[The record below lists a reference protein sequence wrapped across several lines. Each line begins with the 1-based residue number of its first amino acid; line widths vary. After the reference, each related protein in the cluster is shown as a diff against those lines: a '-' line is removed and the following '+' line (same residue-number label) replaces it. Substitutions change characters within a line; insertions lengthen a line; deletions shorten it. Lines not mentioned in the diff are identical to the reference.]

1 MSLEPIPLDR
11 KSSSL
16 RERKQGSS
24 ESLGSVARWRGSPSP
39 SHHNRRPHEFNRS
52 GDFRR
57 LAGHRRMGSWQQF
70 PEEREHM
77 FSRSCDKKL
86 EEDNYRPSFSRGEGR
101 YERGNKESRGTFSQ
115 REWRGRSS
123 ENVNNAP
130 NMSRRQT
137 GASNDR
143 KSVDDMLTY
152 SSRPNSDLVNTWEQH
167 QMKDQHN
174 KMDGVNRFGIGQ
186 RCDRDSSMGTVDWK
200 PLKWTRPGSS
210 RDSGFSRSS
219 GMRSLG
225 GTSLLG
231 SCEGKVGLQ
240 QKFVTADESYS
251 REAATF
257 RTSSAPSEE
266 TNSKKPR
273 LNWGEG
279 LAKFE
284 KKQVEVPEVTSN
296 KDDPVSPPFNME
308 SNNFLSL
315 GLVDKSPKVLG
326 VAGCASPTTLSSTP
340 CSSSPGADDKLFGKV
355 ANLDCDV
362 ENSGC
367 SPGPGCQSH
376 LQMFSFNLEKVDI
389 DSLTRLGS
397 SLAELLPQFDNLNSI
412 DCSVLSSTTMNKL
425 MLLKADISKLL
436 EVTETEID
444 SLETEL
450 RSLKSKSEGR
460 FSCSTAIGS
469 LVCCN
474 SKSCDKH
481 VGASDKVAH
490 FEPLQI
496 VSSDDLVVEKTPFS
510 SNLLDNPEPARSKF
524 VEHLPMI
531 NAVSRCDVGRYGNCL
546 EDLDG
551 IQSTSVQ
558 CLVPCTYRHAANV
571 SSCGNNSSL
580 EVVSSCGDNNSSL
593 EVKNGVDAKSS
604 ASFYSSTEDN
614 LYDQIISCNKK
625 IAKEASDVIAKLM
638 PEKCRKNNNIGASS
652 SSCSHDGT
660 FIMEGFAK
668 RRRSARLKERVV
680 TLKFKALQHLWK
692 EDSSLLS
699 TRKHRPK
706 SQKKIELDL
715 RTTNNGHQKKRSSFR
730 FPSPAANKLRLV
742 PTSEMIKYTSQLL
755 SESKHDIHR
764 STLKMP
770 ALILDQ
776 KEKMNSMFLSSNGLV
791 EDPLAIEKERAMIN
805 PWTSEEKE
813 VFLEKF
819 AAFGKDF
826 QKISTFLDHKTTADC
841 VEFYYKNHKSD
852 CFEKIKKKD
861 DDKVGKFFNA
871 KTELIKWNS
880 EANTS
885 SLEVL
890 RAASVTADGIALN
903 RKMRSGRS
911 LWRGYDNKTM
921 SKGDKIIAEKP
932 NSHAIIQEERET
944 NAAADVLASICDDFH
959 LPEAASSSITS
970 SADPVKGKRV
980 RKSVKARAICKQPP
994 MPVMTQSIDPESC
1007 SDESC
1012 GEMELTDWTD
1022 VEKAAFLHAL
1032 SSFGKDFAK
1041 IAQCVGTRS
1050 QFQCRAFFCKT
1061 HKRIGMD
1068 LMGERAGVVGSPGD
1082 DDVDGGRSDADNACI
1097 PETASAN
1104 GSDTSGSKTVV
1115 DQPAYDKNL
1124 YQEESNPLVAR
1135 NLSAE
1140 SDESEEI
1147 NGKADRKEVNIFS
1160 NEYVTG
1166 SESKLGTD
1174 CNAAALYSF
1183 DGPGTVQHQSAIVIS
1198 DSTKIVK
1205 DKPSEGGGA
1214 VTELVSDM
1222 GTIEPCCSN
1231 SAAEGRLVSDGSSG
1245 LQGNEL
1251 EASTVCRVDT
1261 DEVVTDV
1268 VIELKDNVHNS
1279 RTSGNTSLSPVEA
1292 SCSRLSAD
1300 AENEPQLCLEK
1311 PQFSGL
1317 SEGPVTKLNMNMI
1330 CSSSATELPLLPQ
1343 KVEQQG
1349 PHKSL
1354 QCLPNSEDTPNVKIF
1369 GKVLTIPSSTQKPN
1383 SSAKRNEENGTHD
1396 NTGTESAKLKVYDN
1410 DFQGIDFNAPIMN
1423 SGHGS
1428 TVQPAFSP
1436 PLPDFN
1442 APYMGCSHGNTIQ
1455 SGFSSLPASS
1465 ILLAKYPAAFGL
1477 NAQPFIDDDMRRAN
1491 GSEEK
1496 EDPSS

>member
-70 PEEREHM
+70 PVEREHM

-86 EEDNYRPSFSRGEGR
+86 EEDNYRPSFSRGDGK
-101 YERGNKESRGTFSQ
+101 YERGNKESRGTFSH

-152 SSRPNSDLVNTWEQH
+152 SSRPNSDVVNTWEQH

-174 KMDGVNRFGIGQ
+174 RMDSVNRFGTGQ
-186 RCDRDSSMGTVDWK
+186 RCDRDSSLGTVDWK

-225 GTSLLG
+225 GTNLLG
-231 SCEGKVGLQ
+231 SCEGKDGLQ

-257 RTSSAPSEE
+257 RTSSAPFEE

-308 SNNFLSL
+308 SSNFLNP
-315 GLVDKSPKVLG
+315 GLVDKSPKVSG
-326 VAGCASPTTLSSTP
+326 VAGCASPTTPSSTP
-340 CSSSPGADDKLFGKV
+340 CSSSPACADDKLFGKA

-362 ENSGC
+362 ENSGR
-367 SPGPGCQSH
+367 SPGPGSQSH
-376 LQMFSFNLEKVDI
+376 VQMFSFNLEKVDI

-397 SLAELLPQFDNLNSI
+397 SLAELLPQFDNLSSV

-460 FSCSTAIGS
+460 FSCSTAVGS

-474 SKSCDKH
+474 LKSCDKH

-496 VSSDDLVVEKTPFS
+496 VSSDDLVVEKTPLS
-510 SNLLDNPEPARSKF
+510 SNLLDNPGPARSKF

-531 NAVSRCDVGRYGNCL
+531 NAVSRRDVGRYGNCF
-546 EDLDG
+546 EDLDE

-558 CLVPCTYRHAANV
+558 CLIPCTYRHAANV
-571 SSCGNNSSL
+571 SA
-580 EVVSSCGDNNSSL
+580 CGDNNSSL
-593 EVKNGVDAKSS
+593 EVKNGVDAMSS

-614 LYDQIISCNKK
+614 LYDKIISCNKK
-625 IAKEASDVIAKLM
+625 IAKEASEVFVKLL
-638 PEKCRKNNNIGASS
+638 PEKCLKNNNIGASS
-652 SSCSHDGT
+652 GSCSHDGT
-660 FIMEGFAK
+660 LIMEGFAK

-692 EDSSLLS
+692 EDTSLLS

-706 SQKKIELDL
+706 SHKKLESDL
-715 RTTNNGHQKKRSSFR
+715 RTTNNSHQKKRSSFR

-826 QKISTFLDHKTTADC
+826 RKISTFLDHKTTADC

-852 CFEKIKKKD
+852 CFENIRKKD
-861 DDKVGKFFNA
+861 DDKLGKFFSA
-871 KTELIKWNS
+871 KTDLIKWNS

-911 LWRGYDNKTM
+911 LWRGYDNKAM

-944 NAAADVLASICDDFH
+944 NAAADTLASICGGFH

-980 RKSVKARAICKQPP
+980 RKSVKARSICKQPP
-994 MPVMTQSIDPESC
+994 MQVTTQDIDQESC

-1032 SSFGKDFAK
+1032 SSYGKDFAL

-1104 GSDTSGSKTVV
+1104 GSDTSGSKTGV
-1115 DQPAYDKNL
+1115 DQPTSDKNML
-1124 YQEESNPLVAR
+1124 HNESNPLEAR
-1135 NLSAE
+1135 NLSANL
-1140 SDESEEI
+1140 DESQVV
-1147 NGKADRKEVNIFS
+1147 NGKVDNGDVNIIS
-1160 NEYVTG
+1160 NESVIG
-1166 SESKLGTD
+1166 GESKLGMD
-1174 CNAAALYSF
+1174 GNAGVLCSF

-1198 DSTKIVK
+1198 DSTEIGK

-1245 LQGNEL
+1245 LQGDEL
-1251 EASTVCRVDT
+1251 EASTVCRVDRDEAGT
-1261 DEVVTDV
+1261 DA
-1268 VIELKDNVHNS
+1268 VIELEDNVQDS
-1279 RTSGNTSLSPVEA
+1279 RTSMNTSLSPLEA

-1300 AENEPQLCLEK
+1300 AENDPQLCLEK

-1317 SEGPVTKLNMNMI
+1317 SEGPVTRLNVNMS
-1330 CSSSATELPLLPQ
+1330 CSSSATELLLLSQ
-1343 KVEQQG
+1343 KVEQHDH
-1349 PHKSL
+1349 HKSL

-1383 SSAKRNEENGTHD
+1383 STAKGNEENGTHD
-1396 NTGTESAKLKVYDN
+1396 NAGTKSAKLKVYDN
-1410 DFQGIDFNAPIMN
+1410 DFQGIDFNAPIM
-1423 SGHGS
+1423 SSSHGS

-1436 PLPDFN
+1436 LPDFN
-1442 APYMGCSHGNTIQ
+1442 APYTGDGNTIQ
-1455 SGFSSLPASS
+1455 PRFSSLPASS

-1491 GSEEK
+1491 GSEKK